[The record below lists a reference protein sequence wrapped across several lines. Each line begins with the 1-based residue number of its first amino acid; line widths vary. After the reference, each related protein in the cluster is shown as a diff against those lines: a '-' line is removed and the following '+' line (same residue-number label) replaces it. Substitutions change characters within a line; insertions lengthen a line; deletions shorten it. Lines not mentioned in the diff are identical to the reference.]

1 MRKLFANTERNL
13 RYKYLLDVLDYIIRN
28 TRQQQK
34 WLLVQALEPFDRE
47 YILSDVKEFYPK
59 DSWKEEFRKATSF
72 YYRHDPADFDQWDKC
87 NAEYNLVICTA
98 KQFRDS
104 LNVYV
109 DEFQKD
115 GTLDKIFGYKNPFLV
130 LSLYSRAVLAYSQE
144 PAVVILH
151 SGLAVTNSEFLP
163 EGDIDPLEEKSVSHF
178 CSKLYP
184 LKLWFRELEHRQYS
198 FKEG

>member
-72 YYRHDPADFDQWDKC
+72 
-87 NAEYNLVICTA
+87 
-98 KQFRDS
+98 
-104 LNVYV
+104 
-109 DEFQKD
+109 
-115 GTLDKIFGYKNPFLV
+115 
-130 LSLYSRAVLAYSQE
+130 
-144 PAVVILH
+144 
-151 SGLAVTNSEFLP
+151 
-163 EGDIDPLEEKSVSHF
+163 
-178 CSKLYP
+178 
-184 LKLWFRELEHRQYS
+184 
-198 FKEG
+198 